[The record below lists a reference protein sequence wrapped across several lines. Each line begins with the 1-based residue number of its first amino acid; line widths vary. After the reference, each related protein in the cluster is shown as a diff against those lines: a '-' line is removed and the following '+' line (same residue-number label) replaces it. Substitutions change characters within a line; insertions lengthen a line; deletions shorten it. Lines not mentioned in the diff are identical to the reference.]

1 MGCISSKTD
10 INDLHPNVFH
20 VMNVNEEGQFLSS
33 GQLEITEADII
44 FYQKGKVPMKWP
56 LKCLRRYGFDAELFS
71 FESGRRCP
79 TGPGIY
85 AFNCR
90 RAEQLFNML
99 QCHIQHCHNGAGGE
113 DAVSREFPT
122 VGMSSAPSISSSSM
136 LMSTSISRTG
146 FPGNGMANGVNDNL
160 GAGLDNGNYLEP
172 VRSTARGP
180 PTAPRVMPMQVGNG
194 LNSIARLSVSSGPL
208 SPQSTTSPP
217 PNVNIC
223 LGTVVGSTS
232 SAVDNSTS
240 LYANEEL
247 FTDPD
252 GRVPVLE
259 DTSRSAFPAYTNG
272 SAVATPSESSKPTQR
287 LELTEAQPEP
297 LSVSGGSSKTPGSV
311 APAPLPLPYMNLGLG
326 SPHSPYDTE
335 TNYAKLDDLIKSEQ
349 EAQLHL
355 YMNVVPE
362 NAKDP
367 TAKAISLSEQHCY
380 ENLEPGEISS
390 EINGKVVLTALSPV
404 DAVAA
409 TPSSRVGTAVGP
421 TPVSQVPIHLSLA
434 PVAPTIPEAAPVR
447 EVNYVVL
454 DLDRGSDSNNSQT
467 LPTSPLGSVASFP
480 ESPRR
485 VSEGYATID
494 FNKTVA
500 LSHSVNPNMDN
511 DTEGSRKTRHNSTI
525 NDLSLTRNSSSLSD

>member
-20 VMNVNEEGQFLSS
+20 VMNVNEEGHCLSS

-99 QCHIQHCHNGAGGE
+99 QCHIQHCHNGASGE
-113 DAVSREFPT
+113 DAVSREFPA
-122 VGMSSAPSISSSSM
+122 VGMSSVPTVPSSGL

-146 FPGNGMANGVNDNL
+146 FPGNGVVSGVNDNH
-160 GAGLDNGNYLEP
+160 GAGMDNGNYLEP
-172 VRSTARGP
+172 VRSASRGP

-194 LNSIARLSVSSGPL
+194 VSTVARLSVSSGPL

-217 PNVNIC
+217 PNVNLC
-223 LGTVVGSTS
+223 LGAAMGSSS
-232 SAVDNSTS
+232 SANDNSS
-240 LYANEEL
+240 SYYANEEL
-247 FTDPD
+247 FSDPD
-252 GRVPVLE
+252 GRVSALE
-259 DTSRSAFPAYTNG
+259 EGNRQVFSAYTNG
-272 SAVATPSESSKPTQR
+272 SAVTTPSEGGKSGQR
-287 LELTEAQPEP
+287 LDLADVSVDQM
-297 LSVSGGSSKTPGSV
+297 SVSGGGTKSTPGSLGPV
-311 APAPLPLPYMNLGLG
+311 PLLPLPYMNLGLG
-326 SPHSPYDTE
+326 SPHTAYDAE

-362 NAKDP
+362 NSKDS
-367 TAKAISLSEQHCY
+367 TAKVIAHTDQHCY
-380 ENLEPGEISS
+380 ENLEPGEI
-390 EINGKVVLTALSPV
+390 NGEVNSMITLSPV
-404 DAVAA
+404 DGVVGL
-409 TPSSRVGTAVGP
+409 PSSRVGVTTIGSNPA
-421 TPVSQVPIHLSLA
+421 SQVPIHLSLT
-434 PVAPTIPEAAPVR
+434 PVAQTTEVAPIR

-467 LPTSPLGSVASFP
+467 LPTSPIGSVASFP

>member
-20 VMNVNEEGQFLSS
+20 VMNVNEEGQCLSS

-99 QCHIQHCHNGAGGE
+99 QCHIQHCHNGATGGE

-122 VGMSSAPSISSSSM
+122 VGMSSVPSIPSSG
-136 LMSTSISRTG
+136 LHMSTSISRTG
-146 FPGNGMANGVNDNL
+146 FPSNGGISGVNDNH
-160 GAGLDNGNYLEP
+160 GAGMDNGNYLEP
-172 VRSTARGP
+172 VRSASRGP
-180 PTAPRVMPMQVGNG
+180 PTAPRIMSMQVGNG
-194 LNSIARLSVSSGPL
+194 VSTVARLSVSSGPL

-217 PNVNIC
+217 PNVNLC
-223 LGTVVGSTS
+223 LGTAIGSS
-232 SAVDNSTS
+232 SSGNDNSSQYYT
-240 LYANEEL
+240 NEEL
-247 FTDPD
+247 FTDPE
-252 GRVPVLE
+252 GRVSTIE
-259 DTSRSAFPAYTNG
+259 DGNRQVFSAYTNG
-272 SAVATPSESSKPTQR
+272 SAVTTPSEGGKSGQR
-287 LELTEAQPEP
+287 LDLADVTVDQM
-297 LSVSGGSSKTPGSV
+297 SVGGGGTKSTPGSI
-311 APAPLPLPYMNLGLG
+311 APPLLPLPYMNLGLG

-362 NAKDP
+362 NSKET
-367 TAKAISLSEQHCY
+367 TAKIIAHSEQHCY
-380 ENLEPGEISS
+380 ENLEPGEI
-390 EINGKVVLTALSPV
+390 NGEVTLPQADKVVNMQ
-404 DAVAA
+404 
-409 TPSSRVGTAVGP
+409 SSRVGVTNVGS
-421 TPVSQVPIHLSLA
+421 TTTTTTQVPVHLSLT
-434 PVAPTIPEAAPVR
+434 PVAQPPEVAPIR

-467 LPTSPLGSVASFP
+467 LPTSPIGSVASFP

-525 NDLSLTRNSSSLSD
+525 NELSLTRNSSSLSD

>member
-136 LMSTSISRTG
+136 LLSTSISRTG
-146 FPGNGMANGVNDNL
+146 FPGNGVTNGVNDNL

-172 VRSTARGP
+172 VRGTTRGP
-180 PTAPRVMPMQVGNG
+180 PTAPRVLPMQVGNG

-217 PNVNIC
+217 NVNLC
-223 LGTVVGSTS
+223 LGAVMGSTS
-232 SAVDNSTS
+232 SAIDNSS
-240 LYANEEL
+240 SYYANEEL

-252 GRVPVLE
+252 RGVSGLE
-259 DTSRSAFPAYTNG
+259 DSSRPAFPSYTNG
-272 SAVATPSESSKPTQR
+272 SAVATPSESGKPGQR
-287 LELTEAQPEP
+287 LELAEVPTDQT
-297 LSVSGGSSKTPGSV
+297 SVSGGGAKNTPGSI
-311 APAPLPLPYMNLGLG
+311 APVPLPLPYMNLGLG

-362 NAKDP
+362 NAKDS
-367 TAKAISLSEQHCY
+367 TAKAIAHSEQHCY
-380 ENLEPGEISS
+380 ENLEPGEIGS
-390 EINGKVVLTALSPV
+390 EINGMVALTAISPV
-404 DAVAA
+404 DAVVA
-409 TPSSRVGTAVGP
+409 TPSSRVGTAMGA
-421 TPVSQVPIHLSLA
+421 TPVNQVPIHLSLT
-434 PVAPTIPEAAPVR
+434 PVAPIPEVAPVR